1 MSRRD
6 PDAFYTPDAGKRQP
20 KRQPKRTAEVVARRQ
35 TAIAVYEAE
44 AERARNMGQ
53 GDLVITRSLKAF
65 SWIEIEHAGAGLR
78 AALDRLSAAVN
89 TEPGAVET
97 DLSAT
102 LSPDVPYCIERGC
115 WIVLPGPD
123 VLYCAQHRTPLPL
136 PLLWQVAAPQAGP
149 LPHCIE
155 PGCDATQTPD
165 SWFCA
170 EHLLGF

>member
-1 MSRRD
+1 VSRRD

-89 TEPGAVET
+89 SE
-97 DLSAT
+97 
-102 LSPDVPYCIERGC
+102 
-115 WIVLPGPD
+115 
-123 VLYCAQHRTPLPL
+123 PL
-136 PLLWQVAAPQAGP
+136 PLLWQVPAPQAGP

-170 EHLLGF
+170 EHLLVF